1 MNSDFPRIIAL
12 LRKERNISQKQ
23 AASDLGVSQALLS
36 HYEKGIRECGLDF
49 LVRAADYYNVSCDYL
64 LGRSPEPGGRVVS
77 FEGPA
82 KETDIS
88 AEKKV
93 VQGAAAAVLGL
104 AEKTGSKVLA
114 DSVYNYLILSVYKMF
129 RAVFSVNPAND
140 RRMFSIPEGA
150 ADNLADAAMSVNA
163 AAARSVNA
171 GSGSGLF
178 GSEDAVSLESSVIT
192 TNSVSEDLPD
202 EASMLF
208 IALKAGEEN
217 IISTVMPRNRTE
229 EEK

>member
-1 MNSDFPRIIAL
+1 MNPDFPRIITL

-77 FEGPA
+77 LDG
-82 KETDIS
+82 ETERSDIS
-88 AEKKV
+88 SENKIIR
-93 VQGAAAAVLGL
+93 GAVGAVLGL
-104 AEKTGSKVLA
+104 AEKTGSKELFGA
-114 DSVYNYLILSVYKMF
+114 VYNYLTLSVYKMF

-140 RRMFSIPEGA
+140 KRMFSIPEHS
-150 ADNLADAAMSVNA
+150 ADYLADAAMSVSCA
-163 AAARSVNA
+163 AAKAAPVTPA
-171 GSGSGLF
+171 
-178 GSEDAVSLESSVIT
+178 SSVIT
-192 TNSVSEDLPD
+192 TNSVSEDFPE
-202 EASMLF
+202 EASMLL
-208 IALKAGEEN
+208 IAVKAAEEN
-217 IISTVMPRNRTE
+217 ICSAVNPRGKK

>member
-1 MNSDFPRIIAL
+1 MNPDFPRIITL

-77 FEGPA
+77 LDG
-82 KETDIS
+82 ETERSDIS
-88 AEKKV
+88 SENKIIR
-93 VQGAAAAVLGL
+93 GALGAVLGL
-104 AEKTGSKVLA
+104 AEKTGSKELFTA
-114 DSVYNYLILSVYKMF
+114 VYNYLTLSVYKMF

-140 RRMFSIPEGA
+140 KRMFSIPEQA
-150 ADNLADAAMSVNA
+150 ADDLTNAALSVNCA
-163 AAARSVNA
+163 AAKTAPVA
-171 GSGSGLF
+171 P
-178 GSEDAVSLESSVIT
+178 ASSVIT
-192 TNSVSEDLPD
+192 TNSVSEDFPE
-202 EASMLF
+202 EASMLL
-208 IALKAGEEN
+208 IAVKAAEEN
-217 IISTVMPRNRTE
+217 ICSAVNPRGKK